1 MYEMG
6 GGLEVRNSNSL
17 GLFIRKAKKT
27 LVLSNINRNFA
38 TYKSNQK

>member
-6 GGLEVRNSNSL
+6 GLKVRNSNSL

-38 TYKSNQK
+38 TNKSNQN

>member
-1 MYEMG
+1 MKW
-6 GGLEVRNSNSL
+6 GGLKVRNSNSL

-38 TYKSNQK
+38 TN